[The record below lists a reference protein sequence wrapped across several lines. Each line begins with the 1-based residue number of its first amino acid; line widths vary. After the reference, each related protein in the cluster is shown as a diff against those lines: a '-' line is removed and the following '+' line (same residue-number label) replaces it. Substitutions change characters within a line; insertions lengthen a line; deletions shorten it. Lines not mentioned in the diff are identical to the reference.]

1 MSLYTFKE
9 HLLNEAKTKT
19 VTVNW
24 GRFNPPTIGHEKL
37 LDISMKKGTG
47 DHRVYASQTAGNKK
61 NPLDWKT
68 KIKYMRKM
76 FPKHARHIIMDKK
89 VKTIWDVAV
98 TAYKDGYTEFELV
111 VGDDRHQ
118 EFVKLLDDWNGRKGR
133 HGFYEFDVIDVMS
146 AGVRD
151 PDADGAAGMSASKM
165 RAAAEDNDLIT
176 DQQYGGRQGR
186 MVQSAV
192 LNKIA
197 YYNISHQS
205 LTSCAFMDNDARACY
220 DRIVTSLSSAECR
233 RWGISHNMASFEVL
247 YTCGHLCLFMPSS
260 MQQGIYLTAGP
271 ISLKYIAN
279 PIRSHPQPSQLRAY
293 AL

>member
-1 MSLYTFKE
+1 MSKLYTFKE
-9 HLLNEAKTKT
+9 HLIREAAVKT

-47 DHRVYASQTAGNKK
+47 DHRVYTSQTSGNTK

-68 KIKYMRKM
+68 KIKYMRKV
-76 FPKHARHIIMDKK
+76 FPKHARHILMDKK

-118 EFVKLLDDWNGRKGR
+118 EFVKLLDDFNGVKAK

-151 PDADGAAGMSASKM
+151 PDAEGAEGMSASKM
-165 RAAAEDNDLIT
+165 RAAAKDNDLIKFT
-176 DQQYGGRQGR
+176 KGLPKKFKDAEGLMNAVRKGMGLKEENSFRQDVKLKRVSFLRDKYVAGNLFNVNDDVVTLDGIEGTINKLGSNHVEVKLKESDR
-186 MVQSAV
+186 FKNFWLSDIC
-192 LNKIA
+192 LN
-197 YYNISHQS
+197 N
-205 LTSCAFMDNDARACY
+205 
-220 DRIVTSLSSAECR
+220 
-233 RWGISHNMASFEVL
+233 
-247 YTCGHLCLFMPSS
+247 
-260 MQQGIYLTAGP
+260 
-271 ISLKYIAN
+271 
-279 PIRSHPQPSQLRAY
+279 
-293 AL
+293 

>member
-1 MSLYTFKE
+1 MSKLYTFKE
-9 HLLNEAKTKT
+9 HLIREAAVKT

-68 KIKYMRKM
+68 KIKYMRKV
-76 FPKHARHIIMDKK
+76 FPKHARHILMDNK

-118 EFVKLLDDWNGRKGR
+118 EFVKLLDDFNGVKAK

-151 PDADGAAGMSASKM
+151 PDAEGAEGMSASKM
-165 RAAAEDNDLIT
+165 RAAAEDNDLIKFT
-176 DQQYGGRQGR
+176 SGLPKKFKDAKGLMKAVRSGMGLTEENSFRQDIKLKRVSLLRDKYVAGNLFNVNDDVVTLDGIEGTINKLGSNHVEVKLKESER
-186 MVQSAV
+186 FKNFWLSDIC
-192 LNKIA
+192 LN
-197 YYNISHQS
+197 N
-205 LTSCAFMDNDARACY
+205 
-220 DRIVTSLSSAECR
+220 
-233 RWGISHNMASFEVL
+233 
-247 YTCGHLCLFMPSS
+247 
-260 MQQGIYLTAGP
+260 
-271 ISLKYIAN
+271 
-279 PIRSHPQPSQLRAY
+279 
-293 AL
+293 